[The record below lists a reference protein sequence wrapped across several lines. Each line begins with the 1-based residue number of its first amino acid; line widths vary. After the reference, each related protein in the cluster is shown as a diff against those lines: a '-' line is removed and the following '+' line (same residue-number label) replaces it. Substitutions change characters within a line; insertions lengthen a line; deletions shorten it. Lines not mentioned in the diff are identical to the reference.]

1 LGKVNRPADIA
12 VSITRMAQWCGVTVV
27 VVVVDDDE
35 NPLIME

>member
-1 LGKVNRPADIA
+1 
-12 VSITRMAQWCGVTVV
+12 MAQWCGVTVV